1 MHRKVHGRR
10 TIPRAIL
17 LGFHQHHTPQVCW
30 NALDCQ
36 THPCTTLSHRHSV
49 NSMALM
55 GCPLNNGTPS
65 GSSRVGSK
73 LLTSFCADERNH
85 NDVTGRSASA
95 VQAGGIQGQ
104 ASSNVGSVSSNSSTS
119 SNSSSGSLHL
129 LLIKDFLKMLKQM
142 DLIFFFHSRHH
153 FLHRPAMS
161 VLPHLTLGTARRAGS
176 HLATNHRSRHCH
188 RAARTRTITQ

>member
-1 MHRKVHGRR
+1 MLMWHY
-10 TIPRAIL
+10 TIDVTMYYASQ
-17 LGFHQHHTPQVCW
+17 GTWTPNNSTCNPPWVPPAPHPPSMLECSRLP
-30 NALDCQ
+30 NASLYD
-36 THPCTTLSHRHSV
+36 TVPRHSV

-65 GSSRVGSK
+65 GSPRVGSK

-142 DLIFFFHSRHH
+142 DLNFFSIH
-153 FLHRPAMS
+153 
-161 VLPHLTLGTARRAGS
+161 V
-176 HLATNHRSRHCH
+176 
-188 RAARTRTITQ
+188 TISYTGLR